1 MGLEFLNPKALWALL
16 ILPFFVGAIVWGF
29 RRRKAILE
37 EFGKMDLLSQF
48 SRLSRSRKII
58 YQRSLLV
65 LCLAL
70 LTAAAARPLLSGNSG
85 QVKEGTLDVV
95 AILDVSRSMGA
106 EDCGPGISRVGMAKG
121 ALIRCLPELEGNRLG
136 IVTFAGKS
144 FPQAELTD
152 DCHALRFVLKN
163 WIGIGSAPSEGSN
176 IGAALSE
183 AVNLFEKGDKKKIIL
198 FLSDGGHVR
207 PENLQG
213 ILADIKANAITIVSG
228 GVGGL
233 KGSRIPVYE
242 DGTFKEWFK
251 IEGEEVVTRL
261 NEGILGEISRA
272 TGGKYI
278 PLSSGKELRGV
289 FRNPALVGKKVLSG
303 GREIFQI
310 PLGFSIVLLWVG
322 TYFERRSV

>member
-29 RRRKAILE
+29 RRRKALLE

-48 SRLSRSRKII
+48 SRLSRSRKIL

-70 LTAAAARPLLSGNSG
+70 LIAAGARPLLSGHSG
-85 QVKEGTLDVV
+85 RVKEGTLDVV
-95 AILDVSRSMGA
+95 AIVDVSRSMAA
-106 EDCGPGISRVGMAKG
+106 EDCGPGISRVEMAKG
-121 ALIRCLPELEGNRLG
+121 TIIRCLPELEGNRLG

-152 DCHALRFVLKN
+152 DCHALRFVLEN

-183 AVNLFEKGDKKKIIL
+183 AVNLFEKGDKKKMIL

-213 ILADIKANAITIVSG
+213 TLADIKVNAITIVSG
-228 GVGGL
+228 GVGSL
-233 KGSRIPVYE
+233 NGSRIPVYE
-242 DGTFKEWFK
+242 DGTFKEWFTMND
-251 IEGEEVVTRL
+251 EEVVTRL
-261 NEGILGEISRA
+261 NEGILEEISRA
-272 TGGKYI
+272 TGGEYI
-278 PLSSGKELRGV
+278 RLSSGKELRGI

-303 GREIFQI
+303 GREVFQI
-310 PLGFSIVLLWVG
+310 PLGLSIVLLWVG